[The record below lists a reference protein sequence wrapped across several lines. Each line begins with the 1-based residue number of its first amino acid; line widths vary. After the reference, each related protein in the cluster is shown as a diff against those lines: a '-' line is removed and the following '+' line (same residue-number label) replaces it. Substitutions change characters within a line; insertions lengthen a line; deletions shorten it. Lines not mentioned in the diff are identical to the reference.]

1 MLKLSFNIDLSV
13 IHSFALY
20 FPFDFLSFT
29 RALKSTI
36 MRDLEKDEVEQLPF
50 ISFIGDTNEQS
61 TLFTAATEAVKLGF
75 IGVSIVQGGFD
86 QVKKE
91 IVQVGSEDLLLWREE
106 EVVQQNTE
114 QVNKEWNDPRGVT
127 GWLG

>member
-1 MLKLSFNIDLSV
+1 
-13 IHSFALY
+13 
-20 FPFDFLSFT
+20 
-29 RALKSTI
+29 